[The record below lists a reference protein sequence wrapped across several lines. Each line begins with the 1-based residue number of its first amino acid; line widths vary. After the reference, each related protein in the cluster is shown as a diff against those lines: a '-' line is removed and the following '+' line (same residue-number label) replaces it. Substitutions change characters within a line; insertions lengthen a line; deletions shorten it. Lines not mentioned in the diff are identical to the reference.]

1 MLRNSCSRPALYL
14 GCICDKQC
22 HRLICVLCLVWVMV
36 FGVGICLFVSCRS
49 IVFACVR
56 EVLVVVFGV
65 CEEAVLG
72 ALVFSIYEEV
82 V

>member
-1 MLRNSCSRPALYL
+1 
-14 GCICDKQC
+14 
-22 HRLICVLCLVWVMV
+22 MV